1 MNKRITIW
9 VLIWMLCISINA
21 QVPNTGYQRPQQR
34 QFSPELYMKRL
45 NEFVSRGA
53 CLTEAEQ
60 TKFLP
65 MLAEM
70 LGKQHE
76 LAKQQREL
84 LMQSWRNKNMTE
96 ADYEKMVTKTI
107 ALDLESRKVEQ
118 TYYKKFHTVLSW
130 KKVYAVRQ
138 SLQRFQ
144 MEALNHF
151 QPGRMNRGNDGK
163 WNGNKK

>member
-1 MNKRITIW
+1 MLTW
-9 VLIWMLCISINA
+9 VLCLSINA
-21 QVPNTGYQRPQQR
+21 QAPNANNQRPQQR
-34 QFSPELYMKRL
+34 PFSPELYMKRL

-53 CLTEAEQ
+53 NLTEAEQ

-65 MLAEM
+65 MLGEM
-70 LGKQHE
+70 LGKQYE
-76 LAKQQREL
+76 LSKQQREL
-84 LMQSWRNKNMTE
+84 LMQSWQNKNLTE
-96 ADYEKMVTKTI
+96 ADYEKMVTKAI
-107 ALDLESRKVEQ
+107 ALDLESRKIEQ

-130 KKVYAVRQ
+130 KKIFAVRQ

-151 QPGRMNRGNDGK
+151 QPGKMNRGNEGNK

>member
-60 TKFLP
+60 AKFLP

-76 LAKQQREL
+76 LSKQQREL
-84 LMQSWRNKNMTE
+84 LMQSWQNKNMTE
-96 ADYEKMVTKTI
+96 ADYEKMVTRTI

-144 MEALNHF
+144 MEALSHF

-163 WNGNKK
+163 WNNNKK

>member
-1 MNKRITIW
+1 MMKKMTIW
-9 VLIWMLCISINA
+9 MWAWMLCLCVDAQAPNA
-21 QVPNTGYQRPQQR
+21 GNRPPQR
-34 QFSPELYMKRL
+34 QFSPELYMKQL

-53 CLTEAEQ
+53 SLTDTEQ
-60 TKFLP
+60 AKFLP

-76 LAKQQREL
+76 LKKQQREL
-84 LMQSWRNKNMTE
+84 LMQSWKNKNMTE
-96 ADYEKMVTKTI
+96 TDYEKMVNKNI
-107 ALDLESRKVEQ
+107 ALDLESKKIEQ

-151 QPGRMNRGNDGK
+151 LPGK
-163 WNGNKK
+163 NKPRQRRPMEQQ

>member
-84 LMQSWRNKNMTE
+84 LMQ
-96 ADYEKMVTKTI
+96 
-107 ALDLESRKVEQ
+107 
-118 TYYKKFHTVLSW
+118 
-130 KKVYAVRQ
+130 
-138 SLQRFQ
+138 
-144 MEALNHF
+144 
-151 QPGRMNRGNDGK
+151 G
-163 WNGNKK
+163 